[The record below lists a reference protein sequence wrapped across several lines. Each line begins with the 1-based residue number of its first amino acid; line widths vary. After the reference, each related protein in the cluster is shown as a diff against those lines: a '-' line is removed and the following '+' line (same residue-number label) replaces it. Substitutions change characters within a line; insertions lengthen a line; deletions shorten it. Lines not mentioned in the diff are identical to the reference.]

1 LAHDEWIELNNKEF
15 ALYPSVWTLEGMS
28 RQGQFIGLTQK
39 AKQVVETIYSTGAI
53 TNRVIHQSG
62 NWSKGNCLPEKKLI
76 AKVIS
81 LFLGNPFDQGNAGRL
96 LETGFMITLQPLIT
110 TKLDRK
116 ELEKEILFIQ
126 HED

>member
-1 LAHDEWIELNNKEF
+1 MRTYPGHTGKLSLAHDEWIELNNKEF

-62 NWSKGNCLPEKKLI
+62 N
-76 AKVIS
+76 
-81 LFLGNPFDQGNAGRL
+81 
-96 LETGFMITLQPLIT
+96 
-110 TKLDRK
+110 
-116 ELEKEILFIQ
+116 
-126 HED
+126 